1 MKTPRIDNQYADL
14 LRKTGFKATQSKVQ
28 LLSILAKSKKPLSVE
43 GIYRKFTEPAP
54 DMATVYRSIKEFLAA
69 GLIKQI
75 NFQHGHGHYEFAGLE
90 DHHHFICSQCG
101 KVEDIENCDLD
112 SIISKAIKNSANFKQ
127 VTGHSFELF
136 GLCGKCTL

>member
-1 MKTPRIDNQYADL
+1 MKSGRIDNQYADM
-14 LRKTGFKATQSKVQ
+14 LRKAGFKATQSKVQ
-28 LLSILAKSKKPLSVE
+28 LLAILAKSKKPLSVE
-43 GIYRKFTEPAP
+43 GIRSEFENSSP
-54 DMATVYRSIKEFLAA
+54 DLATIYRSIKEFLAA

-101 KVEDIENCDLD
+101 KVEDIDNCDLD
-112 SIISKAIKNSANFKQ
+112 LIIKKAIKNSKNFGQ

-136 GLCGKCTL
+136 GLCRKCTL